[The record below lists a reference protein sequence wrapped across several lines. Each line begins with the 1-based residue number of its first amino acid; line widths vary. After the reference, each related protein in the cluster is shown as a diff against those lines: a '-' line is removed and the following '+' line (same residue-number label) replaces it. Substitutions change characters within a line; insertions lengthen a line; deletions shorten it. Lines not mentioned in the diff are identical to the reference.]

1 MDRIDAMTI
10 FQRVAELG
18 SFTQAA
24 ESLGLPKAS
33 VSAAVR
39 QLENQLGT
47 QLLHRTTRRVATTQD
62 GQVFHERCRDLLADL
77 DELQSLFAG
86 GRAELAGR
94 LRVDLPSRI
103 GRQLVIPRLPEFLAA
118 HPRLDVELSATDRL
132 VDPVREGFDL
142 VLRVGP
148 LADSSLVAKPLGE
161 LRFVSCASAGYI
173 AAHGMPATL
182 ADLARHRLVHYA
194 SVLGTK
200 APGFEYRDPDSG
212 APRELPMAGA
222 LTVNN
227 SDAYQAACLA
237 GLGIAQIPESAVRDE
252 LARGALLEVL
262 PAWPAPPLPVALLYP
277 SRRHQPLRVRAFMD
291 WLTAVVQPHL
301 AG

>member
-39 QLENQLGT
+39 QLEGRLGT

-62 GQVFHERCRDLLADL
+62 GQVFYERCRDLLADL
-77 DELQSLFAG
+77 DELQGLFAG
-86 GRAELAGR
+86 GRTALAGR
-94 LRVDLPSRI
+94 LRIDLPSRI
-103 GRQLVIPRLPEFLAA
+103 GRDIVVPRLAEFLAA
-118 HPRLDVELSATDRL
+118 HPRLEVELSATDRL

-148 LADSSLVAKPLGE
+148 LADSSLVARPLGAM
-161 LRFVSCASAGYI
+161 RFVSCASPGYLAAAGR
-173 AAHGMPATL
+173 PRDL
-182 ADLARHRLVHYA
+182 ADLARHRLVHYV

-200 APGFEYRDPDSG
+200 SAGFEYLDRASG
-212 APRELPMAGA
+212 EIRRLPMAGA

-227 SDAYQAACLA
+227 SDTYHAACLA
-237 GLGIAQIPESAVRDE
+237 GLGIAQMPAVVARAHLADGSLVEILPELRV
-252 LARGALLEVL
+252 
-262 PAWPAPPLPVALLYP
+262 PPLPVALLYP
-277 SRRHQPLRVRAFMD
+277 SRRHLPLRVRAFMD
-291 WLTAVVQPHL
+291 WLAEVVQPCL